1 MFFRSQ
7 RALVLAA
14 FLLIIGAF
22 ELLKGEYYKEVAKR
36 EATVVG
42 VLTRVSHGRSS
53 SFYDYK
59 FELNG
64 VPLLDDS
71 DTCSTALTPR
81 GCVKGAA
88 VLVYYDRNDAG
99 ETLLEEFAEAG
110 RGKMF
115 FGAWMVGCG
124 LLLIGLYFVFKKLL
138 KSPDE
143 SDETDYDRPVSEPE
157 VIHVVPEN

>member
-7 RALVLAA
+7 RALILAA
-14 FLLIIGAF
+14 FLLVIGGF
-22 ELLKGEYYKEVAKR
+22 ELVKGEYYKEVANR

-42 VLTRVSHGRSS
+42 VITRVYHGRGSI
-53 SFYDYK
+53 YDYK
-59 FELNG
+59 FDLNG
-64 VPLLDDS
+64 FSLVDDS
-71 DTCSTALTPR
+71 DACRTALTPR

-88 VLVYYDRNDAG
+88 VLVYYDRNDSG

-115 FGAWMVGCG
+115 LGAWMAGCG

-143 SDETDYDRPVSEPE
+143 SAETDYDTPVSEPE
-157 VIHVVPEN
+157 DIHVVPEN